1 MSKPAIPVPARPQN
15 NERSSRLGV
24 TDLLML
30 LAVVLW
36 AVNFSV
42 IKIALREFTPLS
54 FNGPRL
60 SIASLLLLF
69 FLWRKEGDFRLPKA
83 DLWKVAVLG
92 IVGNT
97 FYQLL
102 FINGIHRTTASKT
115 SLVMTMTPIF
125 IALLSALFI
134 REKIHWVGWLGILL
148 AFLGI
153 YLVIFGRPG
162 AVSFSDR
169 NLQGDLLIL
178 FGNLFWAVY
187 TVFSKPLLE
196 RMSPLKLTTLSL
208 AFGTL
213 FYLPLTVRQTA
224 ALPWGSLSL
233 SAWAALFFSAVF
245 AIAVSYVIWY
255 TSVKR
260 VGNTKTGIYGN
271 ITPVFTV
278 FFANLFIGE
287 SIGFVQIIGTLVI
300 VLGFTLTRFG
310 DRWFRKKEKAGPVF
324 RPEPRRI

>member
-1 MSKPAIPVPARPQN
+1 MSKPNILVPVALKN
-15 NERSSRLGV
+15 SENSSRLGA

-60 SIASLLLLF
+60 TIASLLLLL
-69 FLWRKEGDFRLPKA
+69 FLWKKEGRPALPSP

-97 FYQLL
+97 FYQLF
-102 FINGIHRTTASKT
+102 FIHGIDRTTASKT

-125 IALLSALFI
+125 IALLSAVFI
-134 REKIHWVGWLGILL
+134 RERIHWAGWVGILM
-148 AFLGI
+148 AFLGL

-162 AVSFSDR
+162 AVSLSSR

-178 FGNLFWAVY
+178 FGNLFWAAY
-187 TVFSKPLLE
+187 TVFSKPLLS
-196 RMSPLKLTTLSL
+196 RMSPLKLTTLTL
-208 AFGTL
+208 AIGTL
-213 FYLPLTVRQTA
+213 FYLPLTFREMA
-224 ALPWGSLSL
+224 ALSWRSLSML
-233 SAWAALFFSAVF
+233 SWAALLFSGVF
-245 AIAVSYVIWY
+245 AVAVSYVIWY
-255 TSVKR
+255 SSVKR
-260 VGNTKTGIYGN
+260 VGNIKTGIFGN

-278 FFANLFIGE
+278 FFAYLFLGE
-287 SIGFVQIIGTLVI
+287 SIGFVQVVGTLI
-300 VLGFTLTRFG
+300 IILGFSLTRFA
-310 DRWFRKKEKAGPVF
+310 DRWFGRKGENLIAS
-324 RPEPRRI
+324 RAEPGRT

>member
-1 MSKPAIPVPARPQN
+1 MSKPAIPAPVVPQN
-15 NERSSRLGV
+15 NEKSSRLGV
-24 TDLLML
+24 TDFLML

-36 AVNFSV
+36 AANFSV

-60 SIASLLLLF
+60 TIASLLLLL
-69 FLWRKEGDFRLPKA
+69 FLWRKEGRLSLPKT

-97 FYQLL
+97 FYQFF
-102 FINGIHRTTASKT
+102 FIHGIHRTTASKT
-115 SLVMTMTPIF
+115 SLVMTITPVF

-134 REKIHWVGWLGILL
+134 RERIHWVGWLGILM
-148 AFLGI
+148 AFSGI
-153 YLVIFGRPG
+153 YFVIFGRPG
-162 AVSFSDR
+162 AVSFSSR

-208 AFGTL
+208 AIGTL
-213 FYLPLTVRQTA
+213 FYLPLTVRETA
-224 ALPWGSLSL
+224 ALSWRSLSL
-233 SAWAALFFSAVF
+233 SGWAALLFSAVF

-255 TSVKR
+255 SSVKR

-278 FFANLFIGE
+278 LFAYLFLGE
-287 SIGFVQIIGTLVI
+287 SIGFVQIIGTLII
-300 VLGFTLTRFG
+300 VLGFSLTRFG
-310 DRWFRKKEKAGPVF
+310 DRWFGKREGKFTVSC
-324 RPEPRRI
+324 PEPRKT

>member
-1 MSKPAIPVPARPQN
+1 LSKSVIPAPVKPKN
-15 NERSSRLGV
+15 NEKSSRLGV

-30 LAVVLW
+30 LAVLLW
-36 AVNFSV
+36 AANFSV
-42 IKIALREFTPLS
+42 IKIALREFTPQS

-60 SIASLLLLF
+60 TIASLLLLF
-69 FLWRKEGDFRLPKA
+69 FLWRKEGRLDLPWA

-97 FYQLL
+97 FYQLF

-115 SLVMTMTPIF
+115 SLVMTITPIF
-125 IALLSALFI
+125 IALMSALFI
-134 REKIHWVGWLGILL
+134 RERIHWAGWLGILM

-162 AVSFSDR
+162 AVSFSNR
-169 NLQGDLLIL
+169 NLRGDLLIL

-196 RMSPLKLTTLSL
+196 RMSPLRLTTFTL
-208 AFGTL
+208 AIGTL
-213 FYLPLTVRQTA
+213 FYLPLTVREMA
-224 ALPWGSLSL
+224 AMPWRSLSL
-233 SAWAALFFSAVF
+233 SSWAALLFSAVF

-255 TSVKR
+255 SSVKR

-278 FFANLFIGE
+278 FFAHLFLGE
-287 SIGFVQIIGTLVI
+287 SIGFIQVIGTLII
-300 VLGFTLTRFG
+300 VLGFSLTRFG
-310 DRWFRKKEKAGPVF
+310 DRWFGRKKKEFSVS
-324 RPEPRRI
+324 RQEPGRT

>member
-1 MSKPAIPVPARPQN
+1 LSKPAILAPVKPQS
-15 NERSSRLGV
+15 NENPSRFGA

-60 SIASLLLLF
+60 TIASMMLLL
-69 FLWRKEGDFRLPKA
+69 FLWRKEGKLGLPRP
-83 DLWKVAVLG
+83 DLWKVAALG

-102 FINGIHRTTASKT
+102 FINGIHRTTASNT

-125 IALLSALFI
+125 IALLSAVFI
-134 REKIHWVGWLGILL
+134 RERIHWAGWLGILM
-148 AFLGI
+148 AFLGL

-162 AVSFSDR
+162 IVSLSNR
-169 NLQGDLLIL
+169 NLQGDMLIL
-178 FGNLFWAVY
+178 IGNLFWAVY

-196 RMSPLKLTTLSL
+196 KMSPLRLTTFTL
-208 AFGTL
+208 AIGTL
-213 FYLPLTVRQTA
+213 FYLPLTFREMVA
-224 ALPWGSLSL
+224 FPWRTL
-233 SAWAALFFSAVF
+233 SAVSWAALFLSAVF
-245 AIAVSYVIWY
+245 AVAVSYVIWY
-255 TSVKR
+255 SSVKR
-260 VGNTKTGIYGN
+260 VGNTKTGIFGN

-278 FFANLFIGE
+278 FFAHLFLGE
-287 SIGFVQIIGTLVI
+287 SIGFSQVIGTLI
-300 VLGFTLTRFG
+300 IFLGFSLTRFG
-310 DRWFRKKEKAGPVF
+310 DRWFGRKTENFGGS
-324 RPEPRRI
+324 RPELENR